1 MSAPLLRLRLS
12 LVAAVLLVLTL
23 SLGACGA
30 ARPDVE
36 PTAAPTLDANAI
48 VEQVVRR
55 LATAES
61 TDNGR
66 IETIVQQ
73 VVQRLQAEANAQAGA
88 PTATVAV
95 ALPQTSAPA
104 FSSDLQQMLI
114 DLYQRT
120 NPAVVYIIVPNLG
133 SGSGFVYDDEGHIV
147 TNNHVVSGGSSF
159 EVVFADGERQRATLV
174 GRDVDSDLAV
184 LKVGDL
190 PAGVTPL
197 PLAQPDAVQVGQFVV
212 AIGNPFGEQ
221 GSMSLGIVS
230 GLDRSLRSQ
239 RGATTSTN
247 AYSLPE
253 VIQTDA
259 PINPGNSGGPL
270 LNLAGEVVGINSA
283 IATDTGVNSGVGF
296 SIPVAAVRRIVPSL
310 IETGSYNYPYLG
322 VSFAD
327 SLSLSEQAAYG
338 LAQGEGAYVLGV
350 QAGGPAARAGLRA
363 ADASSGR
370 GGDLVVRI
378 DSQPI
383 KDFSDLNSYLAF
395 HTAVGQ
401 KITVT
406 VLRNGRSL
414 DLSLTLG
421 ARP

>member
-55 LATAES
+55 MATAES

>member
-1 MSAPLLRLRLS
+1 MSAPLTRLRLS
-12 LVAAVLLVLTL
+12 LLAAVLLIVAL

-36 PTAAPTLDANAI
+36 PAAAPTLDANAI

-55 LATAES
+55 LATAEVG
-61 TDNGR
+61 DDGR
-66 IETIVQQ
+66 IETIVQK
-73 VVQRLQAEANAQAGA
+73 VRQRLQEEADAQ
-88 PTATVAV
+88 PTTVEV
-95 ALPQTSAPA
+95 SLPETSAPT
-104 FSSDLQQMLI
+104 FSSDLQQTLI

-147 TNNHVVSGGSSF
+147 TNNHVVSGGRSF
-159 EVVFADGERQRATLV
+159 EIVFADGERQRATLV

-184 LKVGDL
+184 LKVDAL
-190 PAGVTPL
+190 PVGVRPL
-197 PLAQPDAVQVGQFVV
+197 PLAPPDVVQVGQFVV

-270 LNLAGEVVGINSA
+270 LNLAGQVVGINSA

-296 SIPVAAVRRIVPSL
+296 SIPVAAVRRVVPSL
-310 IETGSYNYPYLG
+310 IERGSYNYPYLG

-338 LAQGEGAYVLGV
+338 LSQGEGAYVLGV
-350 QAGGPAARAGLRA
+350 QADGPADRAGLRA

-370 GGDLVVRI
+370 NGDLIVKI
-378 DSQPI
+378 DDQPI

-406 VLRNGRSL
+406 VLRNGRTL